1 MKRKVFTI
9 LTLTVLA
16 VLVLA
21 VSPTSAATRRISLWS
36 AQLEYGKTAAV
47 FTFRVWGDFDKFS
60 GYILNSGNQTA
71 LNCNLQGNGEV
82 LICRMAKGVPGLAGK
97 LVQVVVNGF
106 SFDAVIENVPV
117 CHPVYDWPNPPGG
130 SLGPWENYGEH
141 CVDRDLKPGDLEVI
155 TTDGWGTWEYVF
167 LTEGGF
173 CGPDGSWNDYGKGFY
188 YPRCIN

>member
-36 AQLEYGKTAAV
+36 AELEAGKTAAV

-60 GYILNSGNQTA
+60 GYILNSGNQTN
-71 LNCNLQGNGEV
+71 LNCNLQDNGEV

-97 LVQVVVNGF
+97 MVQVVVNGF
-106 SFDAVIENVPV
+106 SFDAVIETVPV

-130 SLGPWENYGEH
+130 TPGPWENFGNYCTEKE
-141 CVDRDLKPGDLEVI
+141 LEEGDFEVI
-155 TTDGWGTWEYVF
+155 TTEDWGTWEYVF
-167 LTEGGF
+167 LNQGGF
-173 CGPDGSWNDYGKGFY
+173 CGPDGSWNDYGTGFY
-188 YPRCIN
+188 YPGCIN